1 MLTSPHSQSR
11 GDQTDHYFPLDLKE
25 NSEFLNH
32 VEDKNSPGVK
42 CPKKPNNSLEL
53 LQVKSRKQLG
63 CWAWWPYLLLRQ
75 RTVRSCTHKGPLT
88 RIWVQDPPKAAHEDV
103 GITHPGKTGFK
114 VMMTFFYNTF
124 LQTWWLNLGLPSSG
138 RQSHDTWSKGGSIPG
153 KGDSGS
159 IKAKEY
165 TAREFCVKQRL

>member
-1 MLTSPHSQSR
+1 M
-11 GDQTDHYFPLDLKE
+11 
-25 NSEFLNH
+25 
-32 VEDKNSPGVK
+32 
-42 CPKKPNNSLEL
+42 
-53 LQVKSRKQLG
+53 
-63 CWAWWPYLLLRQ
+63 
-75 RTVRSCTHKGPLT
+75 
-88 RIWVQDPPKAAHEDV
+88 WVQDPPNAAHEDV
-103 GITHPGKTGFK
+103 GIIHPGKTGFK

-165 TAREFCVKQRL
+165 TAREFLCQTETISLLKGPEAHAFRIRE